1 MKTQVFERTIYVHD
15 KQFMIMRHHGKISM
29 IISHGDRNQHDSYPF
44 FSNWRR
50 AMMRR
55 EYLEDNNMMDV
66 VVISAWTEYLV
77 GVYSAEKVAS
87 MLGHRA
93 CSRRRLCTEPP

>member
-1 MKTQVFERTIYVHD
+1 
-15 KQFMIMRHHGKISM
+15 
-29 IISHGDRNQHDSYPF
+29 
-44 FSNWRR
+44 
-50 AMMRR
+50 MMRR